1 MKQIMPIIMDTSFNK
16 LAIIDD
22 YISFIWTTR
31 YYTTGDFELCVDVNE
46 SNFELFKPDYYIYRE
61 DDENVGIIEDIK
73 IQRNDDG
80 QEIFIVSGRFLSSI
94 LGRRII
100 AVQTTVSGSIS
111 NCINTLINDNVINPS
126 ATARK
131 IDDFTLGDYTISET
145 MQAQYTGDNLLET
158 ISKICETQS
167 IGFKV
172 TLNAQNQF
180 VFSLYEGAD
189 RTYDQTENPWVIF
202 SDKYDNLLSSEYEEN
217 YRNLSTAALVAGE
230 GEGLERI
237 TKWLWK
243 PNVEGLTRREIYVD
257 KRDIRKTDDMSLNE
271 YAQLLIEAGAEAMA
285 ASAHTTAFT
294 GTVYF
299 EGITYKEDVNVGDLC
314 VIQNSRWGMYLNSR
328 LVEVIESVS
337 ESGEYSIV
345 PTFGI

>member
-1 MKQIMPIIMDTSFNK
+1 MVMKKIMPIIMDTSFNK

-31 YYTTGDFELCVDVNE
+31 YYAAGDFELCVEACE
-46 SNFELFKPDYYIYRE
+46 SNFQLFKQDYYIYRE

-73 IQRNDDG
+73 IQRNEDG
-80 QEIFIVSGRFLSSI
+80 NEILIVTGRFLAAI
-94 LGRRII
+94 LARRII

-111 NCINTLINDNVINPS
+111 NCINQLITENVINPS
-126 ATARK
+126 IAARK
-131 IDDFTLGDYTISET
+131 ISNFILGSYSIAET
-145 MQAQYTGDNLLET
+145 MQMQFTGDNLLET
-158 ISKICETQS
+158 ICKLCETYG

-180 VFSLYEGAD
+180 VFSLYEGVD
-189 RTYDQTENPWVIF
+189 HTYDQTENPWVIF

-217 YRNLSTAALVAGE
+217 YQNISTAVLVAGE
-230 GEGLERI
+230 GEGLDRI
-237 TKWLWK
+237 TQWVTKSMT
-243 PNVEGLTRREIYVD
+243 GLNRREIYKD
-257 KRDIRKTDDMSLNE
+257 KRDVRKTEDMTASAYKN
-271 YAQLLIEAGAEAMA
+271 LLKEAGKEAL
-285 ASAHTTAFT
+285 TTYVAAFT

-299 EGITYKEDVNVGDLC
+299 EGIAYKDDVNVGDLC
-314 VIQNSRWGMYLNSR
+314 VIENSRWGLYLNSR